1 MVILELL
8 SFDSGI
14 SHDPAALFPFLWKG
28 NTFSH
33 MSQSFCFLMD
43 FKELQKIY
51 TNSGYSLFNSP
62 SARQMVENL
71 PSKLFCFVFLKTC
84 LLCEDLLC
92 SKNFNYSSEKQILKN
107 ENILTATL
115 NISAKNKRI
124 RSPVCMCLSLLKY
137 FNWEMLSHMGIL
149 TERLSSCFPTVVM
162 SASNSCLLCG
172 GAQQKLLAALLPVLL
187 RRKPPEKEVS
197 RRSYLQKQWDY
208 EVVEV

>member
-43 FKELQKIY
+43 FKELQKSTQTPGI
-51 TNSGYSLFNSP
+51 P
-62 SARQMVENL
+62 SSIVLQPDRWLKIFPLN
-71 PSKLFCFVFLKTC
+71 CFVLYFLKTC

-137 FNWEMLSHMGIL
+137 FNWEMLPHRGFWQSVSHPVSLLWPWQPQI
-149 TERLSSCFPTVVM
+149 R
-162 SASNSCLLCG
+162 LLCG